1 MNKLASL
8 FTCAALSTGVCCAV
22 LSSCWNRLSKM
33 MPCVPDNFVS
43 VYGQRSVP
51 SCWTA
56 PCVPALHEG
65 ALCQS

>member
-1 MNKLASL
+1 
-8 FTCAALSTGVCCAV
+8 V